1 MDIILRNEPKG
12 LLQNIV
18 TILLVVFAYGAHAQ
32 NKVVGKVID
41 EDNVP
46 IAFANIV
53 AKLKVDST
61 LVKGAISDDKG
72 LFKIEVNDFDASYLT
87 VSFLGYKT
95 KTVASINSYDLG
107 TIVLEEAA
115 EQLNEVAVVSQKP
128 FIQREQD
135 KLVVNVENSIVGAG
149 STTLEVLER
158 SPGIIIDQDD
168 NISLSGRSGVRIYID
183 NKDTRLQGEQLANLL
198 RSLPSSNIE
207 KIEIITNPSVRYEAQ
222 GNAGIINIVTKKGKL
237 YGTNGSLTLS
247 PGHGRYF
254 RWNNS
259 IDLNH
264 RTEKLNIFG
273 QYSFSDMNRYQEI
286 VIDRVF
292 LQGDEPRA
300 YYDLQNDF
308 ELPIKNHNGRLG
320 MDFNLNDRTTL
331 GVLFSGLVSQQKNRS
346 TSHVLGFD
354 VSRNPTSEELTA
366 TDIKSNWSQFTG
378 NFNAGHRFKDESRFD
393 FNLDHASYSN
403 GSDQNFVSDFEF
415 FDRGTMAQ
423 DVLLGDVKGSLKL
436 TGLTMDYRLPL
447 KNGNVFETGWKN
459 TWVTADND
467 LKYVND
473 RDGTMVPNQNL
484 SNHFIYDEEI
494 YAAYVSYSIN
504 REKWNA
510 QLGLR
515 AENTFVK
522 GNQVTTATV
531 FENDYLNFFPTASYN
546 YTLNEKHAL
555 GASLGRRID
564 RPSYG
569 QLNPF
574 RTFVNTN
581 TYREGNPFLQPQF
594 TWVSELSYTFKQR
607 YYIAL
612 NMGFTTDNLN
622 MAIIRNG
629 DEEVVVVKP
638 INIDRLKSYSLVASF
653 PVRFWNWWGS
663 NWNVNASVRD
673 FDGEINGFS
682 FDRNNPVVSMNTNH
696 NFNLGKGY
704 RLQVNAFYL
713 FPNYGTIT
721 RAKTISAVSL
731 GFQKNILKDRATLRF
746 NFNDIFW
753 NQYPTGRTQFGNL
766 DDTFTSYRDTRFA
779 TLSFTWRF
787 GKQTVQPQRSRQ
799 SEIQN
804 ELNRARQTE
813 NNG

>member
-1 MDIILRNEPKG
+1 MQK
-12 LLQNIV
+12 IV
-18 TILLVVFAYGAHAQ
+18 IMLLVVVTYGAHAQ
-32 NKVVGKVID
+32 KKLTGKVID
-41 EDNVP
+41 VVNEP

-53 AKLKVDST
+53 AKLKKDST
-61 LVKGAISDDKG
+61 LVKGAISDSEG
-72 LFKIEVNDFDASYLT
+72 HFEITINDSNACYLIVSYI
-87 VSFLGYKT
+87 GYKT
-95 KTVASINSYDLG
+95 RTIATISSGYLGSIL
-107 TIVLEEAA
+107 LEETA
-115 EQLNEVAVVSQKP
+115 EQLQEVAVVSQKP

-135 KLVVNVENSIVGAG
+135 KLVINVENSIVGAG

-168 NISLSGRSGVRIYID
+168 NISLSGRSGVRVYID

-207 KIEIITNPSVRYEAQ
+207 KIEIITNPSVKYEAQ

-247 PGHGRYF
+247 PGQGRYF

-259 IDLNH
+259 IDFNH
-264 RTEKLNIFG
+264 RTEKFNLFG

-292 LQGDEPRA
+292 QQGDVPTA
-300 YYDLQNDF
+300 FYDLQNDF
-308 ELPIKNHNGRLG
+308 ELPITNHNGRLG
-320 MDFNLNDRTTL
+320 LDYNLSERTTM
-331 GVLFSGLVSQQKNRS
+331 GVLFSGLRSLQKNIS

-354 VSRNPTSEELTA
+354 VARNPTSEELT
-366 TDIKSNWSQFTG
+366 TTNIESNWNQFTA
-378 NFNAGHRFKDESRFD
+378 NFNLGQRFKNESSID
-393 FNLDHASYSN
+393 LNLDLARYTN
-403 GSDQNFVSDFEF
+403 GSDQRFVSDFDF
-415 FDRGTMAQ
+415 FDSNTSAQ
-423 DVLLGDVKGSLKL
+423 DILLGDVDGFLNLSGITL
-436 TGLTMDYRLPL
+436 DYRLPL
-447 KNGNVFETGWKN
+447 KNGNIFEAGWKN
-459 TWVTADND
+459 TWVTSDND

-473 RDGTMVPNQNL
+473 NSGTITTNTNL
-484 SNHFIYDEEI
+484 SNHFIYDEDI
-494 YAAYVSYSIN
+494 YAAYASFSIN
-504 REKWNA
+504 NEKWNA

-515 AENTFVK
+515 AENTFIQ
-522 GNQVTTATV
+522 GNQVTTNTI
-531 FENDYLNFFPTASYN
+531 FENDYLNLFPTASYN
-546 YTLNEKHAL
+546 YTFNEKHAL
-555 GASLGRRID
+555 GVSFGRRID
-564 RPSYG
+564 RPGYN

-581 TYREGNPFLQPQF
+581 TFREGNPFLQPQF
-594 TWVSELSYTFKQR
+594 TWITELSYTFKQR

-612 NMGFTTDNLN
+612 NAGYTNDNLN

-638 INIDRLKSYSLVASF
+638 INIDKLKSYSLVASF
-653 PVRFWNWWGS
+653 PVKFWNWWQS
-663 NWNVNASVRD
+663 NWNINASLQD

-713 FPNYGTIT
+713 FPHYGTIT
-721 RAKTISAVSL
+721 RAETISAVSL
-731 GFQKNILKDRATLRF
+731 GFQKNILKDKVTLRF

-787 GKQTVQPQRSRQ
+787 GKQTIQTQRRRQ

>member
-1 MDIILRNEPKG
+1 MLKKN
-12 LLQNIV
+12 
-18 TILLVVFAYGAHAQ
+18 ILLLMSVIGLWGNAQ
-32 NKVVGKVID
+32 KNITGKVVDID
-41 EDNVP
+41 NNA
-46 IAFANIV
+46 IAFANVV
-53 AKLKVDST
+53 AKLKTDST
-61 LVKGAISDDKG
+61 LVKGAISDDEGSFNLLMKEPETCF
-72 LFKIEVNDFDASYLT
+72 LMISY
-87 VSFLGYKT
+87 VGFKT
-95 KTVASINSYDLG
+95 KTIASIISDDLG
-107 TIVLEEAA
+107 TIVLDEAA
-115 EQLNEVAVVSQKP
+115 EQLNEVAVVVQKP

-135 KLVVNVENSIVGAG
+135 KLVVNVENSIVSAG
-149 STTLEVLER
+149 SNTLEVLGR
-158 SPGIIIDQDD
+158 SPGIIINQDD

-207 KIEIITNPSVRYEAQ
+207 KIEIISNPSVRYEAQ

-247 PGHGRYF
+247 PGQGKYF

-259 IDLNH
+259 VDFNH
-264 RTEKLNIFG
+264 RTENFNIFG

-292 LQGDEPRA
+292 LQGDDPIS
-300 YYDLQNDF
+300 YYNLQNDF
-308 ELPIKNHNGRLG
+308 ELPISNHNGRLG
-320 MDFNLNDRTTL
+320 IDYNPNERTTIGL
-331 GVLFSGLVSQQKNRS
+331 LFSGLRSQQKNIS
-346 TSHVLGFD
+346 TSHVFGFD
-354 VSRNPTSEELTA
+354 IERTSISEELT
-366 TDIKSNWSQFTG
+366 TTNIKSNWNQFTT
-378 NFNAGHRFKDESRFD
+378 NFNAGHRFKDKSSID
-393 FNLDHASYSN
+393 LNLDYARYTN

-415 FDRGTMAQ
+415 FDTGDTAQ
-423 DVLLGDVKGSLKL
+423 DILLGDVDGFLNL
-436 TGLTMDYRLPL
+436 AGITLDYRLPL

-473 RDGTMVPNQNL
+473 QNGTIVPNENL
-484 SNHFIYDEEI
+484 SNHFIYDEAI
-494 YAAYVSYSIN
+494 YAAYASYSIN
-504 REKWNA
+504 KKKWNA

-515 AENTFVK
+515 AENTFIK
-522 GNQVTTATV
+522 GNQVITDNV
-531 FENDYLNFFPTASYN
+531 FKNDYFNLFPTASYN

-555 GASLGRRID
+555 GISLGRRID

-581 TYREGNPFLQPQF
+581 TFREGNPFLQPQF
-594 TWVSELSYTFKQR
+594 TWVSELNYTFKRR
-607 YYIAL
+607 YYVAL
-612 NMGFTTDNLN
+612 NVGYTTDNLN
-622 MAIIRNG
+622 NAIIRNG

-638 INIDRLKSYSLVASF
+638 INIDKLKSYSLVASF
-653 PVRFWNWWGS
+653 PVRFWNWWES
-663 NWNVNASVRD
+663 NWNINASVSD
-673 FDGEINGFS
+673 FDGEINGFN
-682 FDRNNPVVSMNTNH
+682 FDRNNPVVSLNTNH

-713 FPNYGTIT
+713 FPNYATVTKIE
-721 RAKTISAVSL
+721 TISAVSL
-731 GFQKNILKDRATLRF
+731 GFQKNILKDKATLRF

-753 NQYPTGRTQFGNL
+753 NQYPTGRTRFGSL

-787 GKQTVQPQRSRQ
+787 GKQTVQPQRRRQ

-804 ELNRARQTE
+804 ELNRARQTN

>member
-1 MDIILRNEPKG
+1 MDMIFKNRTKSKLEK
-12 LLQNIV
+12 IV
-18 TILLVVFAYGAHAQ
+18 MTLLVVVTYNAHAQ
-32 NKVVGKVID
+32 NKVTGKVID
-41 EDNVP
+41 ADNVP

-61 LVKGAISDDKG
+61 LVKGAISNDRG
-72 LFKIEVNDFDASYLT
+72 LFEIEVNDFDASYIT

-107 TIVLEEAA
+107 NIILEEAA

-135 KLVVNVENSIVGAG
+135 KLVINVENSIVGAG

-158 SPGIIIDQDD
+158 SPGVIIDQDD
-168 NISLSGRSGVRIYID
+168 NISLSGRSGVRVYID

-207 KIEIITNPSVRYEAQ
+207 KIEIITNPSVKYEAQ

-247 PGHGRYF
+247 PGQGRYF

-259 IDLNH
+259 IDFNH
-264 RTEKLNIFG
+264 RTEKFNLFG

-292 LQGDEPRA
+292 QQGDVPTA
-300 YYDLQNDF
+300 FYDLQNDF
-308 ELPIKNHNGRLG
+308 ELPITNHNGRLG
-320 MDFNLNDRTTL
+320 MDYNLSERTTM
-331 GVLFSGLVSQQKNRS
+331 GVLFSGLRSLQENRS

-354 VSRNPTSEELTA
+354 VARNPTSEELTS
-366 TDIKSNWSQFTG
+366 TNIKSNWNQFTA
-378 NFNAGHRFKDESRFD
+378 NFNLGQRFKNESSID
-393 FNLDHASYSN
+393 LNLDLARYTN
-403 GSDQNFVSDFEF
+403 GSDQKFVSDFDF
-415 FDRGTMAQ
+415 FDSNTTAQ
-423 DVLLGDVKGSLKL
+423 AILLGDVDGFLNLSGITL
-436 TGLTMDYRLPL
+436 DYRLPL
-447 KNGNVFETGWKN
+447 KNGNVFEAGWKN
-459 TWVTADND
+459 TWVTSDND

-473 RDGTMVPNQNL
+473 TNGAIIPNTNL
-484 SNHFIYDEEI
+484 SNHFIYDEDI
-494 YAAYVSYSIN
+494 YAAYASFSIN
-504 REKWNA
+504 NEKWNA

-515 AENTFVK
+515 AENTFIQ
-522 GNQVTTATV
+522 GNQVTTNTI
-531 FENDYLNFFPTASYN
+531 FENDYLNLFPTASYN
-546 YTLNEKHAL
+546 YTFNEKHAL
-555 GASLGRRID
+555 GVSFGRRID
-564 RPSYG
+564 RPSYN

-581 TYREGNPFLQPQF
+581 TFREGNPFLQPQF
-594 TWVSELSYTFKQR
+594 TWITELSYTFKQR

-612 NMGFTTDNLN
+612 NAGYTNDNLN

-638 INIDRLKSYSLVASF
+638 INIDKLKSYSLVASF
-653 PVRFWNWWGS
+653 PIKFWNWWQS
-663 NWNVNASVRD
+663 NWNINASLRD

-682 FDRNNPVVSMNTNH
+682 FDRNNPIVSMNTNH

-704 RLQVNAFYL
+704 RLQVNGFYL
-713 FPNYGTIT
+713 FPHYGTIT
-721 RAKTISAVSL
+721 RAETISAVSL
-731 GFQKNILKDRATLRF
+731 GFQKNILKDKVTLRF

-787 GKQTVQPQRSRQ
+787 GKQTIQPQRRRQ

>member
-1 MDIILRNEPKG
+1 M
-12 LLQNIV
+12 
-18 TILLVVFAYGAHAQ
+18 TLLVVVTYNAHAQ
-32 NKVVGKVID
+32 NKVTGKVID
-41 EDNVP
+41 ADNVP

-61 LVKGAISDDKG
+61 LVKGAISNDRG
-72 LFKIEVNDFDASYLT
+72 LFEIEVNDFDASYIT

-107 TIVLEEAA
+107 NIILEEAA

-135 KLVVNVENSIVGAG
+135 KLVINVENSIVGAG

-158 SPGIIIDQDD
+158 SPGVIIDQDD
-168 NISLSGRSGVRIYID
+168 NISLSGRSGVRVYID

-207 KIEIITNPSVRYEAQ
+207 KIEIITNPSVKYEAQ

-247 PGHGRYF
+247 PGQGRYF

-259 IDLNH
+259 IDFNH
-264 RTEKLNIFG
+264 RTEKFNLFG

-292 LQGDEPRA
+292 QQGDVPTA
-300 YYDLQNDF
+300 FYDLQNDF
-308 ELPIKNHNGRLG
+308 ELPITNHNGRLG
-320 MDFNLNDRTTL
+320 MDYNLSERTTM
-331 GVLFSGLVSQQKNRS
+331 GVLFSGLRSLQENRS

-354 VSRNPTSEELTA
+354 VARNPTSEELTS
-366 TDIKSNWSQFTG
+366 TNIKSNWNQFTA
-378 NFNAGHRFKDESRFD
+378 NFNLGQRFKNESSID
-393 FNLDHASYSN
+393 LNLDLARYTN
-403 GSDQNFVSDFEF
+403 GSDQKFVSDFDF
-415 FDRGTMAQ
+415 FDSNTTAQ
-423 DVLLGDVKGSLKL
+423 AILLGDVDGFLNLSGITL
-436 TGLTMDYRLPL
+436 DYRLPL
-447 KNGNVFETGWKN
+447 KNGNVFEAGWKN
-459 TWVTADND
+459 TWVTSDND

-473 RDGTMVPNQNL
+473 TNGAIIPNTNL
-484 SNHFIYDEEI
+484 SNHFIYDEDI
-494 YAAYVSYSIN
+494 YAAYASFSIN
-504 REKWNA
+504 NEKWNA

-515 AENTFVK
+515 AENTFIQ
-522 GNQVTTATV
+522 GNQVTTNTI
-531 FENDYLNFFPTASYN
+531 FENDYLNLFPTASYN
-546 YTLNEKHAL
+546 YTFNEKHAL
-555 GASLGRRID
+555 GVSFGRRID
-564 RPSYG
+564 RPSYN

-581 TYREGNPFLQPQF
+581 TFREGNPFLQPQF
-594 TWVSELSYTFKQR
+594 TWITELSYTFKQR

-612 NMGFTTDNLN
+612 NAGYTNDNLN

-638 INIDRLKSYSLVASF
+638 INIDKLKSYSLVASF
-653 PVRFWNWWGS
+653 PIKFWNWWQS
-663 NWNVNASVRD
+663 NWNINASLRD

-682 FDRNNPVVSMNTNH
+682 FDRNNPIVSMNTNH

-704 RLQVNAFYL
+704 RLQVNGFYL
-713 FPNYGTIT
+713 FPHYGTIT
-721 RAKTISAVSL
+721 RAETISAVSL
-731 GFQKNILKDRATLRF
+731 GFQKNILKDKVTLRF

-787 GKQTVQPQRSRQ
+787 GKQTIQPQRRRQ